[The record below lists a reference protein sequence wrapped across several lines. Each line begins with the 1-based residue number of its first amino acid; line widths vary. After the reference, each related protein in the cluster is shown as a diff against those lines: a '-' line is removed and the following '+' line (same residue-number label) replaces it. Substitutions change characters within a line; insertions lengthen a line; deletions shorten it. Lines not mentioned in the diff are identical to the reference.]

1 MLRGAVAQY
10 EKVVHDIV
18 SRLPESERIRALND
32 ISAIRQRVESAIATC
47 KFSDLLPLQS
57 RSPAR
62 SQPQSPQDSQRY
74 LGEISDVRFF
84 NLIKQALQDT
94 KIPTEHGDEGLDSY
108 EQDDPRTAGLSG
120 EHPGVSIGL
129 PKPGVAAEYLEIY
142 FSTINIAY
150 PFLQKAVFLKQ
161 YENLRDSTEASGVD
175 NSWLATLCMAELSG
189 PGRECANKP
198 LYRCCFCH
206 WGLLHIL
213 PWTGTEYIT

>member
-1 MLRGAVAQY
+1 
-10 EKVVHDIV
+10 
-18 SRLPESERIRALND
+18 
-32 ISAIRQRVESAIATC
+32 
-47 KFSDLLPLQS
+47 
-57 RSPAR
+57 
-62 SQPQSPQDSQRY
+62 
-74 LGEISDVRFF
+74 
-84 NLIKQALQDT
+84 
-94 KIPTEHGDEGLDSY
+94 
-108 EQDDPRTAGLSG
+108 
-120 EHPGVSIGL
+120 L